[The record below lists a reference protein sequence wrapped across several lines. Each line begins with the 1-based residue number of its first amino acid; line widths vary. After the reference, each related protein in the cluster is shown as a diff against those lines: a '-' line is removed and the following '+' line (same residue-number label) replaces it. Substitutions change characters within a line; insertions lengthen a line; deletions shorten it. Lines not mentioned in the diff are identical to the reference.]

1 MLIKIDLLLLIW
13 SGLMI
18 VSTKAVFENFEEFK
32 KLHAAF
38 GNLTK
43 EKIIN
48 EGNLIPNTWRRR

>member
-1 MLIKIDLLLLIW
+1 
-13 SGLMI
+13 MI